1 MKCEGCQNEN
11 AWIVHPKTEKLTG
24 RRYEECNRCFD
35 SSIPS
40 NPDVYFREP
49 YWDENIHD
57 QDDPFHDWKKGTFI
71 TSKAHKAYVM
81 KKCCLKESGDRHH
94 GTNNFDPIA
103 ARHARESLNRQMPNR
118 RP

>member
-1 MKCEGCQNEN
+1 MLCNGCQNPD

-24 RRYEECNRCFD
+24 RRFEECNRCFD

-40 NPDVYFREP
+40 HPDVYFRQP
-49 YWDENIHD
+49 YWDETIHD
-57 QDDPFHDWKKGTFI
+57 QDDPSHDWKKGTFI
-71 TSKAHKAYVM
+71 TSRAHKAYAM
-81 KKCCLKESGDRHH
+81 KKCCLQEAGDRRH

-103 ARHARESLNRQMPNR
+103 ARFARESLEKRS

>member
-1 MKCEGCQNEN
+1 MKCEGCKNEN
-11 AWIVHPKTEKLTG
+11 AWIVHPKKEAYTG
-24 RRYEECNRCFD
+24 RVFEECNVCFD
-35 SSIPS
+35 KSIPA

-57 QDDPFHDWKKGTFI
+57 QDDPSHDWRRGTFI

-81 KKCCLKESGDRHH
+81 KKCCLQEAGDRHH

-103 ARHARESLNRQMPNR
+103 ARHASESLKR
-118 RP
+118 RSRP